1 MQNLILY
8 ILKISWRNGCG
19 SIPRRGKENE
29 LGYWVFEDFWMI
41 ISCHH
46 KHCVFLFLFL
56 HRFSNWINYWWNGI
70 CIRSSLLHWTSCTR
84 LKARYRHKVAWCAL
98 ATNNLSKNSLI
109 QIKFYFYNIW
119 MVKVPWRFFIRMN
132 LGSPTPFAPQHSK
145 LM

>member
-1 MQNLILY
+1 MQVLILY

-70 CIRSSLLHWTSCTR
+70 CIRSSLLHWTSCSR
-84 LKARYRHKVAWCAL
+84 LKACYRHKVACCAL
-98 ATNNLSKNSLI
+98 ATNNLLKILWFKWNFIFMAFEWWKLHGDFLFEWISDRLLLLHLNI
-109 QIKFYFYNIW
+109 QN
-119 MVKVPWRFFIRMN
+119 
-132 LGSPTPFAPQHSK
+132 
-145 LM
+145 